1 MSRNHADDRVN
12 VMSETIISVPIEE
25 SAKQHA
31 EAALAR
37 LGLTP
42 AEVFR
47 RVAERLA
54 EADEAVALGTA
65 RSDDERFL
73 DRFREAI
80 ERLTQDPVVV
90 DLSEEPLTPNAETI
104 EAIEADRRGETKSFA
119 TIDELMAD
127 LHSDADD

>member
-1 MSRNHADDRVN
+1 
-12 VMSETIISVPIEE
+12 
-25 SAKQHA
+25 
-31 EAALAR
+31 L
-37 LGLTP
+37 
-42 AEVFR
+42 
-47 RVAERLA
+47 AERLA
-54 EADEAVALGTA
+54 EADEAVAVGTA

-104 EAIEADRRGETKSFA
+104 EAIEADRRGETKSFS

>member
-1 MSRNHADDRVN
+1 MFTNHEPPSRLKA
-12 VMSETIISVPIEE
+12 MSETIIFVPIDE

-42 AEVFR
+42 AEVLR

-54 EADEAVALGTA
+54 EADQAVALA
-65 RSDDERFL
+65 ADDEVFL

-80 ERLTQDPVVV
+80 ERLGREIIADI
-90 DLSEEPLTPNAETI
+90 LEPRTPNAETI
-104 EAIEADRRGETKSFA
+104 EAIEELERGGGKSFA
-119 TIDELMAD
+119 SVEELMAD
-127 LHSDADD
+127 LNSDADD